1 MTDNKIVTKP
11 IIDNLDQNSSRAEVA
26 DSTTATAVHT
36 AHLTQNLGK
45 YFLKINLKL
54 ISEDLLKQFEKCK
67 TEALTPIL
75 GQLKRLKPISIFGK
89 SVTGSSFNSR
99 FTFFHLLLT
108 YSLLRIRI
116 YIIRNWAG
124 IKKNYLWY
132 LFDKKVIQVSPHVKL
147 EEIKWSYQIQN
158 IQNGKYKWKTQ
169 VCHIRCIYDQIWYE
183 GYMS

>member
-116 YIIRNWAG
+116 YIIRNLAG
-124 IKKNYLWY
+124 IKKNYL
-132 LFDKKVIQVSPHVKL
+132 
-147 EEIKWSYQIQN
+147 
-158 IQNGKYKWKTQ
+158 
-169 VCHIRCIYDQIWYE
+169 
-183 GYMS
+183 